1 MSEGKVMSDVERGLY
16 IRYDPVGEPTP
27 LFVDVSKSGTDYPK
41 EFRTMV
47 PFTTLHDNVS
57 MHVEDIFGD
66 APLYGATMLYCCYA
80 TAYVD
85 CNRNELDIDPS
96 IVEGEWPQPLQP
108 TKRTLLGHGL
118 IKTKS
123 RYGEP
128 MYERKLTVAEITD
141 RLERYHRPYH
151 REMRRIVD
159 VLYSRFGKLRHISG
173 HCMSAVGAPTHAD
186 AGKPRADFC
195 ISTRDGLTAS
205 ERFVELV
212 VETLRSYGY
221 SATVNDPY
229 PGNELIR
236 RYGDPARGIESIHFE
251 INKKLYMD
259 TTTFRKT
266 EGFERLKQD
275 ANRLMR
281 VVVEDAKS

>member
-1 MSEGKVMSDVERGLY
+1 MVHVERGLY
-16 IRYDPVGEPTP
+16 IRYDPVGDPAP

-66 APLYGATMLYCCYA
+66 APRYGAAMLYCCYA

-85 CNRNELDIDPS
+85 CNRNELDIDPA
-96 IVEGEWPQPLQP
+96 IVDGVWPEPLQP
-108 TKRTLLGHGL
+108 TPRTLLGHGL

-128 MYERKLTVAEITD
+128 VYDRKLTVAEITE
-141 RLERYHRPYH
+141 RLNRYHRPYH

-159 VLYSRFGKLRHISG
+159 DLYARFGLVRHISG
-173 HCMSAVGAPTHAD
+173 HCMSATGAPTHMD

-195 ISTRDGLTAS
+195 VCNRNGVTAS
-205 ERFVELV
+205 AKFMELV

-221 SATVNDPY
+221 RVSVNDPY

-259 TTTFRKT
+259 TSTFGRT
-266 EGFERLKQD
+266 EGCARVKAD
-275 ANRLMR
+275 VNRLLQA
-281 VVVEDAKS
+281 VVEETE

>member
-1 MSEGKVMSDVERGLY
+1 MVHVERGVY
-16 IRYDPVGEPTP
+16 ICYEPIGKAVP

-41 EFRTMV
+41 EFRTTV

-66 APLYGATMLYCCYA
+66 APQLGATMLYCCYA
-80 TAYVD
+80 AAYVD
-85 CNRNELDIDPS
+85 CNRNELDLDPA
-96 IVEGEWPQPLQP
+96 IVDGEWPVPLQP
-108 TKRTLLGHGL
+108 TPRTLLGHGL

-123 RYGEP
+123 RYSEP
-128 MYERKLTVAEITD
+128 IYDRKLTVAEITE
-141 RLERYHRPYH
+141 RLNRFHRPYH

-159 VLYSRFGKLRHISG
+159 DLYSRFGVLRHISG
-173 HCMSAVGAPTHAD
+173 HCMSATGAPTHMD
-186 AGKPRADFC
+186 GGKARADFC
-195 ISTRDGLTAS
+195 ICNRHGVTAS
-205 ERFVELV
+205 PGFMELV

-221 SATVNDPY
+221 SVTVNDPY

-259 TTTFRKT
+259 TSTFRKT
-266 EGFERLKQD
+266 EGFARIKAD
-275 ANRLMR
+275 VNRLMQT
-281 VVVEDAKS
+281 VIENVK